1 MIWSNLINNFTKGYF
16 SNEDDDYQQQ
26 VKFAF
31 TACIITCIFSFLY
44 VVVSILIGFTPGIYM
59 MSASTLLFL
68 ILVLLFKTKIRLSI
82 ISNLYVCFCFMSI
95 FTCSY
100 FSGGIDSAVTPW
112 LVLVPMTASLLVS
125 KIIVWIWVLIC
136 SAVVI
141 TYGLLKANNIVIDI
155 YFDKFYLDFFYIS
168 VYIGLILI
176 TLLVNSV
183 YETIKNTALRKLEIT
198 RKDLKHKKEIIE
210 EKHIAI
216 TDSIVYAKRLQNAI
230 LPPISSISKYL
241 KNYFIFYKPKE
252 IVSGDFYWV
261 EKIDDTILFAV
272 ADCTGHG
279 VPGAMVSV
287 VCNNALNR
295 AVKEFDLIKPC
306 EILNKTK
313 DIVIEQFDKGHED
326 VKDGMDIALCSLNI
340 KTNLLTFSGANN
352 PLYIVRNHDRNLE
365 EVKANR
371 LSVGKNVKKQH
382 FTSEELQLNKGDM
395 LYLFSDG
402 FADQFGGPK
411 KKKYKYNTFKDLLLK
426 HSTKLI
432 AEQKLEIEKEF
443 EQWKGD
449 YEQIDDVCIFGLMIN

>member
-1 MIWSNLINNFTKGYF
+1 MIWSDLINNFTKGYF

-26 VKFAF
+26 VKFTF
-31 TACIITCIFSFLY
+31 TACVITCIFSLLY
-44 VVVSILIGFTPGIYM
+44 VFISILIGFTPGIYM
-59 MSASTLLFL
+59 MSAATVLFL
-68 ILVLLFKTKIRLSI
+68 VLLLLFKTKIHLAI
-82 ISNLYVCFCFMSI
+82 ISNLYVCFSFLSI

-125 KIIVWIWVLIC
+125 KFIVWVWVLIC
-136 SAVVI
+136 SSVVI
-141 TYGLLKANNIVIDI
+141 TYGLLKANGIIIHV
-155 YFDKFYLDFFYIS
+155 YFDNYFLDFFFIS
-168 VYIGLILI
+168 VYVGLILI

-198 RKDLKHKKEIIE
+198 RKDLKHKKEVIE
-210 EKHIAI
+210 EKHLAI
-216 TDSIVYAKRLQNAI
+216 TDSMVYAKRLQNAI
-230 LPPISSISKYL
+230 LPPISSISEYL
-241 KNYFIFYKPKE
+241 KSYFILYRPKE
-252 IVSGDFYWV
+252 IVSGDFYWI
-261 EKIDDTILFAV
+261 EKKDDTILFAV

-306 EILNKTK
+306 DILNKTK
-313 DIVIEQFDKGHED
+313 DIVVEQFDKGHED
-326 VKDGMDIALCSLNI
+326 VKDGMDIALCSLNT

-365 EVKANR
+365 EIKANR
-371 LSVGKNVKKQH
+371 LSVGKSVKKQN

-411 KKKYKYNTFKDLLLK
+411 RKKYKYNTFKDLLLK
-426 HSTKLI
+426 HSTKII
-432 AEQKLEIEKEF
+432 AEQKIEIEKEF